1 MTRIYLFPGQ
11 GSQKVGM
18 GEGLFERF
26 PEQVAIADAE
36 LGYSIQELCLR
47 DPGQQLNQT
56 QYTQPALFVVS
67 ALTYLARL
75 ADTGEQ
81 PDAVAGHS
89 LGEYNALFAAGVFD
103 FATGVKLVKRR
114 AELMS
119 QASGGAM
126 AAVIGLSVEQ
136 IRAALDGA
144 GLTGIDIANYNSLAQ
159 TVISGPE
166 ADIVAAQP
174 VIEAAGSKMFVR
186 LAVSA
191 AFHSRYMAAA
201 EKEFACF
208 LEGFEFAEPKVP
220 VYSNVTAAP
229 HQPGE
234 IKGLLAR
241 QITHSVRWVETMEAL
256 LALPEPEF
264 LELGPGN
271 VLTGL
276 ARRIKTELKGR

>member
-1 MTRIYLFPGQ
+1 M
-11 GSQKVGM
+11 GM

-36 LGYSIQELCLR
+36 LGYSIEELCLR
-47 DPGQQLNQT
+47 DPNQQLNQT

-89 LGEYNALFAAGVFD
+89 LGEYTALFAAGVFD
-103 FATGVKLVKRR
+103 FATGIKLVKQR
-114 AELMS
+114 AHLMS

-126 AAVIGLSVEQ
+126 AAVIGLSVGQ
-136 IRAALDGA
+136 IRAALENA
-144 GLTGIDIANYNSLAQ
+144 GVTSIDVANYNSLAQ

-166 ADIVAAQP
+166 ADIVASQA
-174 VIEAAGSKMFVR
+174 VFEGAGAKMFVR
-186 LAVSA
+186 LPVSA
-191 AFHSRYMAAA
+191 AFHSRYMAEA
-201 EKEFACF
+201 EKEFARF

-229 HQPGE
+229 HQRSE
-234 IKGLLAR
+234 DRKSTRLNSS
-241 QITHSVRWVETMEAL
+241 H
-256 LALPEPEF
+256 
-264 LELGPGN
+264 
-271 VLTGL
+271 
-276 ARRIKTELKGR
+276 